1 MRFIQ
6 TLFILLVGVF
16 ATACAHVAPPTN
28 NIQRVSTDYVV
39 VGQAGDANAYLYGNV
54 TVLEFRQVP
63 DSLVVRDEM
72 GAVLPLE
79 KIGTR
84 FRMQRR
90 VDNFTADINGAIAS
104 FVYSGS
110 TAPQARAKP
119 RHADY
124 QPVAAVAARQA
135 SLPAPTYVAT
145 PIVELT
151 QYQLLP
157 SDISLR
163 GSVARWAKLDGWSL
177 IWDLPPT
184 MDPKIYSTTSFT
196 AVSLPA
202 ALGVLL
208 DGLRTKGYTNIG
220 VNLYSDR
227 VIHFTPTTQKP

>member
-1 MRFIQ
+1 MRLIQ
-6 TLFILLVGVF
+6 TLFILLAGVF

-28 NIQRVSTDYVV
+28 NIQRVSTDYVA

-63 DSLVVRDEM
+63 DSLVVRDETGM
-72 GAVLPLE
+72 VLPLE
-79 KIGTR
+79 KIGSR

-90 VDNFTADINGAIAS
+90 VDNFTADINGAIAT

-110 TAPQARAKP
+110 APPQARAKP

-124 QPVAAVAARQA
+124 QPVGVAARQA
-135 SLPAPTYVAT
+135 SVAT
-145 PIVELT
+145 PAAAPIPTVELT

-157 SDISLR
+157 TDISLR
-163 GSVARWAKLDGWSL
+163 GSVARWTKLEGWNL
-177 IWDLPPT
+177 IWDLPPA
-184 MDPKIYSTTSFT
+184 MDPKIYSTTTFT

-208 DGLRTKGYTNIG
+208 DGLRAKGYSNIG

-227 VIHFTPTTQKP
+227 VVEFTSTTKKP